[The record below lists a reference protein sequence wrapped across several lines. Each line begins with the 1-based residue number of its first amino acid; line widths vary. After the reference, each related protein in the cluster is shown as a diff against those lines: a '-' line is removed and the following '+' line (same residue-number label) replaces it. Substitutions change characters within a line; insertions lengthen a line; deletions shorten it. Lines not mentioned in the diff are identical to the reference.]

1 MVQFKSIIFIAI
13 FGLAIIVSGCLG
25 NDTTIKSLSGNR
37 QTVPEPTTT
46 LTPIPTQ
53 ITPTH
58 TPTLEE
64 MNIQISKEVVEEYHQ
79 THTYY
84 GKDIF
89 VCGDMANDVWN
100 MLKTRGIN
108 AKIQIGNV
116 DKDNATLFES
126 NHAWVLAEVS
136 ADKWLALE
144 TTGGYL
150 VYSTDNPR
158 YYRGWNFY
166 TPKQFKEY
174 LQLLT
179 QYNDQLSKYNDAVT
193 QYNNL
198 ISQYN
203 QANII
208 KKATLSGQV
217 KTQATIVEQR
227 TNDLNEVISKMK
239 ALLTY

>member
-1 MVQFKSIIFIAI
+1 MKTKNYSSV
-13 FGLAIIVSGCLG
+13 
-25 NDTTIKSLSGNR
+25 
-37 QTVPEPTTT
+37 
-46 LTPIPTQ
+46 
-53 ITPTH
+53 
-58 TPTLEE
+58 LEE
-64 MNIQISKEVVEEYHQ
+64 KSIQISKEVVEEYHQ
-79 THTYY
+79 NHSYY
-84 GKDIF
+84 GENIF

-116 DKDNATLFES
+116 NKDDAALFES

-136 ADKWLALE
+136 ANKWLALE

-150 VYSTDNPR
+150 VYFKNNPR
-158 YYRGWNFY
+158 YYRGWCFY

-179 QYNDQLSKYNDAVT
+179 QYTDQLSKYNDAT
-193 QYNNL
+193 KQYDYL

-203 QANII
+203 QANIL
-208 KKATLSGQV
+208 KNATLYDQV
-217 KTQATIVEQR
+217 KTQDTIVKQR
-227 TNDLNEVISKMK
+227 INDFNEVISKMM

>member
-1 MVQFKSIIFIAI
+1 
-13 FGLAIIVSGCLG
+13 
-25 NDTTIKSLSGNR
+25 
-37 QTVPEPTTT
+37 
-46 LTPIPTQ
+46 
-53 ITPTH
+53 
-58 TPTLEE
+58 
-64 MNIQISKEVVEEYHQ
+64 MNIQISKEVVEEYHK
-79 THTYY
+79 THSYY

-116 DKDNATLFES
+116 DKDDATLFES
-126 NHAWVLAEVS
+126 NHAWVLAEIT

-150 VYSTDNPR
+150 VYSKDNPR
-158 YYRGWNFY
+158 YYKGWNFY

-179 QYNDQLSKYNDAVT
+179 EYNDKSSKYNEAITRYNEVLPRYKEAASRYEDAVAR
-193 QYNNL
+193 YNQL
-198 ISQYN
+198 VSQYN
-203 QANII
+203 QAGILT
-208 KKATLSGQV
+208 KYKLSEGV
-217 KTQATIVEQR
+217 KTQAAIVETQTAAFEAQAAIVKTQAAIVEQR
-227 TNDLNEVISKMK
+227 TNDLNEVTSKMK